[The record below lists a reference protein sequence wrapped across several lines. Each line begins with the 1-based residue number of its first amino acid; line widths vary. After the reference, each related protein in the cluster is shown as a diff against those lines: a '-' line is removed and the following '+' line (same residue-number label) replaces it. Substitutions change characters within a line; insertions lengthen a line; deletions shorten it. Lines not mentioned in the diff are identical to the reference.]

1 MQSSVWIT
9 YDIAESNPSNKTTS
23 VYVRKLRQTSI
34 NEWTNKVQPCNFH
47 TKKIKLQLTSLHV
60 AAKKTEILIT
70 QCCLRITEALFPE
83 SP

>member
-9 YDIAESNPSNKTTS
+9 YDIAGSNPSNKTS
-23 VYVRKLRQTSI
+23 GYVWKLKQTSI
-34 NEWTNKVQPCNFH
+34 NEWTSKVQPCNFH

-60 AAKKTEILIT
+60 VAKKTEILIT